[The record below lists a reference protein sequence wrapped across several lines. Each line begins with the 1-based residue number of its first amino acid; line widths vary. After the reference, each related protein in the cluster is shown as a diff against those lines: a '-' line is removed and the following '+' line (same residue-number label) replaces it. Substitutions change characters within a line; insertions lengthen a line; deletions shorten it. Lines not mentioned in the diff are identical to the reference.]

1 MSSKQIIYTSTLPTP
16 PLPKCSLF
24 QYHFPS
30 TPSESPIPMFDP
42 GLPAYIDGYNGSTLT
57 RGQLKDSALRLVTA
71 FRELGLKRGDVGC
84 IWGLN
89 GFGWLTSW
97 FGLMAAGMV
106 MTPANW
112 A

>member
-1 MSSKQIIYTSTLPTP
+1 MSTKQIIYTSEHRTP

-24 QYHFPS
+24 QYHFPDK
-30 TPSESPIPMFDP
+30 PSESPIPMFDP
-42 GLPAYIDGYNGSTLT
+42 GLPAYIDGYTGATLT
-57 RGQLKDSALRLVTA
+57 RGQLKDCALRLVTG
-71 FRELGLKRGDVGC
+71 FRSLGLKRGDVGC

-89 GFGWLTSW
+89 GFGWIASW
-97 FGLMAAGMV
+97 FGLMGAGMV